1 MARKPRIRWRKSDDE
16 ELKRVVKNFNAKISR
31 LEKKDPKNKNALP
44 QRITQKEVKDMIIT
58 RQDFNREIKSLKRFT
73 RRGKWKKRKDG
84 TKYYDAPEN
93 LVSVP
98 AYERDANTNEII
110 PVNVGNKYNMV
121 MTKWQR
127 TDMRR
132 RAAVVNRRRK
142 ERAEEIIELPVTS
155 RGKEQGYT
163 IAQMGKLN
171 QKEFLPINAFTP
183 SMTRQDIH
191 EKHKTLMRES
201 TTNYWEEREV
211 TLKGNYIKALYENF
225 NPNDIAGVVDAIGQM
240 PYEDFYKI
248 FQKEEQGKFTFIYS
262 PDLEAYKQ
270 NVELLKIEWLPEG
283 EGE

>member
-1 MARKPRIRWRKSDDE
+1 MARKPRIRWRKSDEE

-73 RRGKWKKRKDG
+73 QRGKWKKRKDG

-98 AYERDANTNEII
+98 AYERDVNTNEII

-132 RAAVVNRRRK
+132 RAAAVNRRRK
-142 ERAEEIIELPVTS
+142 ERAEEILELPVTS
-155 RGKEQGYT
+155 RGEEQGYT

-191 EKHKTLMRES
+191 EKHKTLMHES

-240 PYEDFYKI
+240 SYEDFYSI